1 MWCLHYCNV
10 FMQAAVNANCLFVD
24 VEVGFKGPTHDST
37 ILKSSKFGAFILTL
51 AASGWGVLGDAIYE
65 LGRNLWTPF
74 RGKPEEQPQYMRSF
88 NKAHSRARI
97 HVCLYGVL
105 KFLTVFFH
113 LLHEPCRSSAPSG
126 YSRCAGA
133 ACSRPS
139 STPSSTRL
147 PPHVREGRGRRVQ
160 DCPGISTRI
169 VRFTTITTSH

>member
-1 MWCLHYCNV
+1 
-10 FMQAAVNANCLFVD
+10 MQAAVNANCLFVD

-113 LLHEPCRSSAPSG
+113 LLHEPSQIERAFGLLKMRWRCLFKTVEYTVEYKTAP
-126 YSRCAGA
+126 A
-133 ACSRPS
+133 RP
-139 STPSSTRL
+139 
-147 PPHVREGRGRRVQ
+147 
-160 DCPGISTRI
+160 
-169 VRFTTITTSH
+169 